1 MVEVPRPGR
10 WDDGM
15 KIRQIS
21 TDEWPQLSGPI
32 QAYAFRPSPAPVNT
46 PQSPRDKQR
55 YAEEH
60 ITLVA
65 ELDGAAVADL
75 SAVRMRQNVR
85 GAVYPMAGL
94 AGLATLPQVRRR
106 GFARALITQMLGLMR
121 ESGHVVSALYPFRP
135 SFYERFGYVGLPQ
148 ARTVTF
154 APSGAAGLLG
164 ADLAGTVRWGRVADS
179 YGPYLDFIG
188 RLLTWCHG
196 FAVLPESQMA
206 QRRDTGDRWLATA
219 WVNGTVA
226 GAVTYRIAG
235 YGGDLLADD
244 LLTSGPLSRALLL
257 RFLAG
262 HTDHVA
268 RVTATIPAGELPE
281 LWATDF
287 AAVTQATTSFP
298 DAPAPMARV
307 LSLEGLAGL
316 PTGTGQVT
324 VEVVDDPFIAGRYA
338 LDGTTG
344 QLEVRRGAAAGPEAT
359 LTAAGLSGLVY
370 GVLDPDEVVIRGY
383 GRVPSEAAAR
393 LRALFPRRTPYLCA
407 KF

>member
-21 TDEWPQLSGPI
+21 ADEWPRLSGPI
-32 QAYAFRPSPAPVNT
+32 QAYAFQSSPAPVNA
-46 PQSPRDKQR
+46 PQSPRDQQR

-75 SAVRMRQNVR
+75 GAVRMRQNIR

-106 GFARALITQMLGLMR
+106 GFARALITEMLGLMR

-164 ADLAGTVRWGRVADS
+164 ADLAGTVRWGRVADG
-179 YGPYLDFIG
+179 YGPYLDFLG
-188 RLLTWCHG
+188 QLLTWCHG
-196 FAVLPESQMA
+196 FAVLPESRMA
-206 QRRDTGDRWLATA
+206 QRRDAGDRWLATA
-219 WVNGTVA
+219 WVNGAVA

-244 LLTSGPLSRALLL
+244 LLTSGPLGRALLL

-262 HTDHVA
+262 HTDQVG
-268 RVTATIPAGELPE
+268 RVTATIPAAEMPE

-324 VEVVDDPFIAGRYA
+324 VEVVDDPFVAGRYA
-338 LDGTTG
+338 LDGTAGT
-344 QLEVRRGAAAGPEAT
+344 LEVRRGAAAGPEAT
-359 LTAAGLSGLVY
+359 LTVAGLSGLVY
-370 GVLDPDEVVIRGY
+370 GVLDPDEVIIRGY
-383 GRVPSEAAAR
+383 GRVPAEAAAR
-393 LRALFPRRTPYLCA
+393 LRALFPRRPPYLGA